1 MKSGVMEKQEF
12 DVFELLEQNGLY
24 LSPNMINLLKD
35 LGYRDL
41 RTLSQIEDSDSLQQA
56 VRESFGEDPVY
67 YKELGEEKQK
77 ALIGPKFWKNPGMFK
92 FAPGEKATIASIKPL
107 CLDLLAKMPLVVPMP
122 ISTSTCK
129 SASNRKVIVPVSLNH
144 GPASVAVVTTKKGY
158 HR

>member
-67 YKELGEEKQK
+67 
-77 ALIGPKFWKNPGMFK
+77 
-92 FAPGEKATIASIKPL
+92 
-107 CLDLLAKMPLVVPMP
+107 
-122 ISTSTCK
+122 
-129 SASNRKVIVPVSLNH
+129 
-144 GPASVAVVTTKKGY
+144 
-158 HR
+158 